1 MENGNKGGHQWLVE
15 FAKMPDSLDKFV
27 EILDS
32 RLQEVNSDYEAK
44 RYNST
49 TLEAPQLTV
58 LPEGTFYRWMQN
70 RGKLGGQNKVP
81 RLANN
86 REYINQL
93 LELLK

>member
-1 MENGNKGGHQWLVE
+1 
-15 FAKMPDSLDKFV
+15 MPDSIEKFTAELDR
-27 EILDS
+27 

-44 RYNST
+44 RFNST

-58 LPEGTFYRWMQN
+58 LPDGTFYRWMQN

-86 REYINQL
+86 REYIDQL